1 MSTRVARDQLRSYV
15 ERIERLQE
23 EKKAITDDINE
34 VKAEAKA
41 NGYDLPALN
50 AVIKLR
56 KMESHERQ
64 EHLALVDLYSG
75 ALGMTPIE
83 QHIEKTEK
91 AEKSENNVV
100 NMSDKRPQKR
110 KKGQTIEDDIAA
122 AHQLLSESAGKC
134 STSYVQRGLSIGYN
148 RAAQIIE
155 ILEERKIVSPANHV
169 GKRKLLVSLNKT
181 DDQQKKPKPVKPYDH
196 GFGIGEG
203 V

>member
-91 AEKSENNVV
+91 AEAADTGNVV
-100 NMSDKRPQKR
+100 QMGDKRPK
-110 KKGQTIEDDIAA
+110 
-122 AHQLLSESAGKC
+122 
-134 STSYVQRGLSIGYN
+134 
-148 RAAQIIE
+148 
-155 ILEERKIVSPANHV
+155 
-169 GKRKLLVSLNKT
+169 
-181 DDQQKKPKPVKPYDH
+181 KKPGKKAAKPYDH
-196 GFGIGEG
+196 GFDIGEG